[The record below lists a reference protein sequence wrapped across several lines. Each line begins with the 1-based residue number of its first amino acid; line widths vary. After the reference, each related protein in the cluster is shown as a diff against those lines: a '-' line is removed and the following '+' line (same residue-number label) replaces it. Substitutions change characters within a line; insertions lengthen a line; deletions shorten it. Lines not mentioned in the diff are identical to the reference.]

1 MGNFESREEV
11 FEIES
16 TVLDNLADLHVEYC
30 AIENNIDHVM
40 QRLQVFQPFN
50 QLLVT
55 TSSTE
60 QCAKDLVGNERP
72 GRDTQT
78 YLQPWTHSFCQ
89 RWKKWVTVPYG
100 HDEQQKEDE

>member
-60 QCAKDLVGNERP
+60 QCAKDLVGNDLVTIPKLTYNP
-72 GRDTQT
+72 GHTPFVNDGK
-78 YLQPWTHSFCQ
+78 S
-89 RWKKWVTVPYG
+89 G
-100 HDEQQKEDE
+100 